1 MTGDDINMYELT
13 DHLLRFLTNII
24 LVFPNIIINKT
35 DYKKINIPAHWNI
48 SQIHSLD
55 IKNIITN
62 HYQLLID
69 LYDDTIIT
77 SLLNKIKYKLSNLLL
92 IANNIVRESNISN
105 ITGSHT
111 FDNEICS
118 LLFEYF
124 VLFAMNQHILL
135 STNEEP
141 MIIQQ
146 TKEEI
151 TQSVDVVQDID
162 NGDISEI
169 DVVMGEK
176 KTNYQKISNILMV
189 YIEMYMNNKKSTI
202 FNYPEFMSRVL
213 RSKEKEKDQI
223 TSYLKN
229 MTDDERRVEDIFKA
243 NQLERWGKG
252 LQKGLTQYVKETYD
266 EEREVLEKTAIMES
280 KLNQKD
286 FVTDMNKDIY
296 MLDYEMENAT
306 AQEIEAEEYDMS
318 NMHNDDDYDEM
329 GDEDVYDVGNRDFY

>member
-1 MTGDDINMYELT
+1 MYELT

-24 LVFPNIIINKT
+24 IVFPNIIINKV
-35 DYKKINIPAHWNI
+35 DYKKTTIPAHWNI

-55 IKNIITN
+55 IRNIITN

-92 IANNIVRESNISN
+92 IANNIVRESKISN
-105 ITGSHT
+105 TMSSHT

-118 LLFEYF
+118 LLFQYF
-124 VLFAMNQHILL
+124 VLFTMNQHIVL
-135 STNEEP
+135 SADEKP

-146 TKEEI
+146 SKEEI
-151 TQSVDVVQDID
+151 TRSVDVVKDID
-162 NGDISEI
+162 NGYISEI
-169 DVVMGEK
+169 DIVMGEK

-189 YIEMYMNNKKSTI
+189 YIEMYMNSNKSTI
-202 FNYPEFMSRVL
+202 FAYNEFMIRVL

-243 NQLERWGKG
+243 NKLERWGKG

-266 EEREVLEKTAIMES
+266 EERDVLEKTAIMES

-296 MLDYEMENAT
+296 MLEYEMENTT
-306 AQEIEAEEYDMS
+306 AQEIETEEYDMS
-318 NMHNDDDYDEM
+318 HMHNDDDYDEM
-329 GDEDVYDVGNRDFY
+329 GDEDVYDVGNRDLY